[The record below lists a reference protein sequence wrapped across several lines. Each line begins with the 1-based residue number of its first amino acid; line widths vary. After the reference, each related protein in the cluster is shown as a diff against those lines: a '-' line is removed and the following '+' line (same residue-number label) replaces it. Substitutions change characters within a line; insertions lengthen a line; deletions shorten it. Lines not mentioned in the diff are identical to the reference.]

1 MKYHFPLATLAG
13 ILTWLLVSG
22 ITLMLLLRLPAP
34 QPLLPASLLLLVY
47 GMSFIL
53 LTQEQHP
60 LGLGGRYGRWLLPLP
75 LLCAFA
81 LQWLLPTAI
90 FDYLAILTI
99 IWVCLLPHLMSQ
111 RLALLLTLGVVVLW
125 FGLQAYLE
133 QRSLWITAALYGS
146 FHLFAVL
153 MQAAIKAETEARAEL
168 TEKHRQ
174 LLAAQQLLQ
183 LASRAEERNRIAR
196 DLHDLLGHH
205 LTALTIQLQVASYQ
219 CDGEAK
225 LQVEKSLQ
233 LARLL
238 LSDVREAVSA
248 MRDSSELD
256 LQQLFAPLLQHLPD
270 SLQVEL
276 DIAPKLK
283 ASSLNQ
289 AQHLQYLVQEAISN
303 TLKHANAN
311 CLWIHAREAEQGIA
325 LEIKDNGQLKANW
338 QPGNGLIGMRE
349 RVAECGGKLHLAA
362 DAGGLA
368 LQIWLPQAG
377 VVDV

>member
-47 GMSFIL
+47 GISFIF

-174 LLAAQQLLQ
+174 LQAAQQLLQ

-225 LQVEKSLQ
+225 LQVDKSLQ

-256 LQQLFAPLLQHLPD
+256 LQQLF
-270 SLQVEL
+270 
-276 DIAPKLK
+276 
-283 ASSLNQ
+283 
-289 AQHLQYLVQEAISN
+289 
-303 TLKHANAN
+303 
-311 CLWIHAREAEQGIA
+311 IHTS
-325 LEIKDNGQLKANW
+325 
-338 QPGNGLIGMRE
+338 P
-349 RVAECGGKLHLAA
+349 V
-362 DAGGLA
+362 
-368 LQIWLPQAG
+368 P
-377 VVDV
+377 V

>member
-1 MKYHFPLATLAG
+1 M
-13 ILTWLLVSG
+13 
-22 ITLMLLLRLPAP
+22 
-34 QPLLPASLLLLVY
+34 
-47 GMSFIL
+47 
-53 LTQEQHP
+53 
-60 LGLGGRYGRWLLPLP
+60 
-75 LLCAFA
+75 
-81 LQWLLPTAI
+81 
-90 FDYLAILTI
+90 
-99 IWVCLLPHLMSQ
+99 
-111 RLALLLTLGVVVLW
+111 VLW

-225 LQVEKSLQ
+225 LQVDKSLQ

-303 TLKHANAN
+303 TLKHANAS

-325 LEIKDNGQLKANW
+325 LEIRDNGQLKANW

>member
-1 MKYHFPLATLAG
+1 MKLRFELATLAA
-13 ILTWLLVSG
+13 ILTWLLVFS
-22 ITLMLLLRLPAP
+22 ITLMLLFRLPAP
-34 QPLLPASLLLLVY
+34 QLLLPASLLLLVY
-47 GMSFIL
+47 GISFIL

-60 LGLGGRYGRWLLPLP
+60 LGLSGRYGRWLLPLP
-75 LLCAFA
+75 LICAFA

-111 RLALLLTLGVVVLW
+111 SKALLLTLGIVVLW

-153 MQAAIKAETEARAEL
+153 MHTAIIAETKARAEL

-174 LLAAQQLLQ
+174 LQAAQQLLQ
-183 LASRAEERNRIAR
+183 VASRAEERNRIAR

-219 CDGEAK
+219 SAGEAK
-225 LQVEKSLQ
+225 VQVDKSLQ

-248 MRDSSELD
+248 MRDSSELY
-256 LQQLFAPLLQHLPD
+256 LNQLFAPLLQHLPET
-270 SLQVEL
+270 LQVEL
-276 DIAPKLK
+276 DIAPELK
-283 ASSLNQ
+283 ASSLSQ

-303 TLKHANAN
+303 TLKHANASH
-311 CLWIHAREAEQGIA
+311 LLISAKTAEQGIA
-325 LEIKDNGQLKANW
+325 LEIKDNGQLKTNW

-349 RVAECGGKLHLAA
+349 RVTECGGKLHLAA
-362 DAGGLA
+362 NAGGLA

-377 VVDV
+377 ATDV

>member
-1 MKYHFPLATLAG
+1 MKYAFPLATLAG

-22 ITLMLLLRLPAP
+22 ITLMLLIRLPAP
-34 QPLLPASLLLLVY
+34 QPVIIVSLLLLLF
-47 GMSFIL
+47 GISFIF
-53 LTQEQHP
+53 LTLEQHP

-75 LLCAFA
+75 LLCAFT
-81 LQWLLPTAI
+81 LNVLLSGMF

-111 RLALLLTLGVVVLW
+111 RQALLLTLVVVGLW
-125 FGLQAYLE
+125 FSLEAYLE
-133 QRSLWITAALYGS
+133 QRTLWITAALYGS

-153 MQAAIKAETEARAEL
+153 MESAIIAETKARAEL

-183 LASRAEERNRIAR
+183 LASRDEERNRIAR

-238 LSDVREAVSA
+238 LSDVRETVSA

-256 LQQLFAPLLQHLPD
+256 LQQLFTPLLQHLPD
-270 SLQVEL
+270 SLLVEL

-283 ASSLNQ
+283 ASSLKQ

-303 TLKHANAN
+303 SLKHANASHM
-311 CLWIHAREAEQGIA
+311 LISAREAEQGIA
-325 LEIKDNGQLKANW
+325 LAIKDNGQLKANW
-338 QPGNGLIGMRE
+338 QPGNGLTGMRE
-349 RVAECGGKLHLAA
+349 RVAECGGKLQLTA
-362 DAGGLA
+362 DNGSLA
-368 LQIWLPQAG
+368 LQIWLPQPGEAN
-377 VVDV
+377 V